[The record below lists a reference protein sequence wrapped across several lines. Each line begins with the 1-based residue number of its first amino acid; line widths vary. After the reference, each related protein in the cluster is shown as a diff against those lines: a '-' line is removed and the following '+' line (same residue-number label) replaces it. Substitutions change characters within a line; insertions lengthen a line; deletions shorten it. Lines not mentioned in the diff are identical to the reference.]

1 MASRENFIG
10 IIKVPAAESL
20 SFVSE
25 LLVVRKENTDVTS
38 ETFCRE
44 SCELLT
50 KKDVYVNVKLRAE
63 DYTRKL
69 IILVIA
75 IESYFSDYDHHTLG
89 VNATVGAIIGAVFAS
104 AAAYPTPAG
113 ALIDFRNR
121 INYIAGPT
129 PFLVDFENPA
139 AVISSISAIMPTI
152 TPFPQAL
159 EIISSVYD
167 YLGSVAY
174 SELNNLTSL
183 PYNISHSLGTF
194 VPPEETPAPTTG
206 PTSLPVTTTKPPV
219 DTTAGPVVV
228 V

>member
-1 MASRENFIG
+1 MRPSSVIAALAFASGAVAELYNLTIT
-10 IIKVPAAESL
+10 AAHP
-20 SFVSE
+20 
-25 LLVVRKENTDVTS
+25 
-38 ETFCRE
+38 
-44 SCELLT
+44 T
-50 KKDVYVNVKLRAE
+50 K
-63 DYTRKL
+63 
-69 IILVIA
+69 VIA

-219 DTTAGPVVV
+219 DTTAGPVCVPYTTTKKPGKWCRWSEKKSGKYECWNF
-228 V
+228 